1 MEEGNSLLQD
11 IESEM
16 SLPTASVGQRFLNF
30 IIDSIAYYI
39 LTYVVGFFIG
49 VIILAANGGN
59 RISIPQDDDSGFSAT
74 NLQIILVLFNI
85 ILLILY
91 YALFEK
97 LAKGKTIGKLVTGTK
112 VINKDGSDI
121 TWKQAF
127 LRSIIRYVPFEPL
140 SCFGGYPWHDTWS
153 NTTVVKTR

>member
-1 MEEGNSLLQD
+1 MEIGNSLLQD

-39 LTYVVGFFIG
+39 LTYVVGIFVG
-49 VIILAANGGN
+49 LIILGANGGRKIALSTDN
-59 RISIPQDDDSGFSAT
+59 FIGLDVAT
-74 NLQIILVLFNI
+74 LQIILLLFNV
-85 ILLILY
+85 ILLIIY
-91 YALFEK
+91 YTMFEK
-97 LAKGKTIGKLVTGTK
+97 LAKGRSIGKFVTGTK
-112 VINKDGSDI
+112 VVNHDGSDI

-127 LRSIIRYVPFEPL
+127 LRSIIRYVPFEPF